1 MRILSFKIGDKR
13 QVQGAGVRV
22 GGRCGCGCTTRPFV
36 TLSDGER
43 GLTLRFET
51 DQDLQTFKD
60 AVKKLTWQSYATE
73 LELKLEGVKDE

>member
-51 DQDLQTFKD
+51 DQDLQQFKH
-60 AVKKLTWQSYATE
+60 AVKHLTMQSYGKELE
-73 LELKLEGVKDE
+73 LELKGEKDE